1 MMIPCPLAG
10 ENLSELR
17 GELKVEG
24 TTLRLTP
31 KQREKILRDIWLL
44 HDGRWFIKS
53 VGEVGFDTATQ
64 LNLNVV
70 GSIGKTEIKRLLAE
84 IGYGKIKNIKEFK
97 ELMAIAADLYF
108 PEEHKY
114 SITIAD
120 DNTLVGHVLECYV
133 HKYVSK
139 AGTADIHQCAAK
151 TRFDSW
157 FKSFGLKGEIIAEK
171 NTHNC
176 NGSCKIIFKIKW

>member
-1 MMIPCPLAG
+1 VNG
-10 ENLSELR
+10 QVV
-17 GELKVEG
+17 K
-24 TTLRLTP
+24 LTP
-31 KQREKILRDIWLL
+31 EQKERILRDLWIL

-53 VGEVGFDTATQ
+53 VGEVGFDTATK
-64 LNLNVV
+64 LNLNVA

-84 IGYGKIKNIKEFK
+84 TEHGKIRNIEDLKT
-97 ELMAIAADLYF
+97 LMEIAADLYF
-108 PEEHKY
+108 PEDHKY
-114 SITIAD
+114 KISISD

-133 HKYVSK
+133 HKNVSK

-171 NTHNC
+171 NTN
-176 NGSCKIIFKIKW
+176 NLI